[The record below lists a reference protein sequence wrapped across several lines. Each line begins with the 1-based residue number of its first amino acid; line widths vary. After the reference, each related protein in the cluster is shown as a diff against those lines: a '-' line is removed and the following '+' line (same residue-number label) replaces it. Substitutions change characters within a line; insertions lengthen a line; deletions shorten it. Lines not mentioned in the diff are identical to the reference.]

1 MAKKPRK
8 PRSLTFGTRPTR
20 KATPALIKAILA
32 DLARGLT
39 RRQACA
45 ANGIGETTLR
55 EWEKRPEFGD
65 LRARTEA
72 VRINYALSRIE
83 QCNEPRRK
91 GDWKRWAWFLTKTF
105 PKQFGDDPTSP
116 LIRLSRSRARGER
129 LTQYAPSTRL
139 ILPTT

>member
-8 PRSLTFGTRPTR
+8 PRRLTFGTRPTR

-65 LRARTEA
+65 LRAKTEA
-72 VRINYALSRIE
+72 VRIKYALQKIE
-83 QCNEPRRK
+83 ECNDPRKR

-105 PKQFGDDPTSP
+105 PKQFGDDPTIVP
-116 LIRLSRSRARGER
+116 PFAIARPREGSICPQTR
-129 LTQYAPSTRL
+129 RDPPSDGQL
-139 ILPTT
+139 L